1 MPNDNDFLDD
11 IEANEETTEQ
21 EVELESREL
30 AYKQALEQVQR
41 NLVARKRIDDLLE
54 KKRLKELLDDSDD
67 W

>member
-1 MPNDNDFLDD
+1 MANDNDFLDD

-21 EVELESREL
+21 EVEIESREQ
-30 AYKQALEQVQR
+30 AYKQVLEQAQR
-41 NLVARKRIDDLLE
+41 NLIARKRIDYLME